1 MARAAYYFPMIEKY
15 LDQFDIPLEMKYL
28 ALVESALKPKA
39 KSRVGATGL
48 GNSCIQQENNT
59 T

>member
-28 ALVESALKPKA
+28 ALSRICLKTQGK
-39 KSRVGATGL
+39 
-48 GNSCIQQENNT
+48 I
-59 T
+59 